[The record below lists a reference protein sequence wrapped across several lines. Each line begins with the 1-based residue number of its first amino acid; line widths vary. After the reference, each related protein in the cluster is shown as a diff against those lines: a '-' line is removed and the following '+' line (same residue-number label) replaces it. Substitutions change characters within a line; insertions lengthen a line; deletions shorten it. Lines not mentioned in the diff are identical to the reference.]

1 MTLEKY
7 NWLFEIY
14 QKINFD
20 KLPHGIII
28 NGSNGIGKKLLAN
41 EIAAK
46 LLINKTTNSLDR
58 ELIESNSHPDLFIVD
73 KDKIILRHITYRKS
87 QKKEDW
93 DEELGER
100 NVNNF
105 LSMSSSISR
114 NKVVILFNAETM
126 NPQSQAAILKTLE
139 EPSPNS
145 YIIFTTNRPK
155 SLFETIYSRCQV
167 INIPNLTESSLNDW
181 LNKNGISD
189 LNSNHFPSYISPLN
203 ILKDIQNDQY
213 SSFKNFVFIISDYI
227 ENKLDTNLAIK
238 NISNLEI
245 DFVTKTN
252 YLIEFLKILLKSN
265 LLSEELSGL
274 YKKFNSSKF
283 NNLKISNLI
292 KELNDVRY
300 NYFSV
305 PQINE
310 THVLNYFFSELKNS
324 IKI

>member
-1 MTLEKY
+1 MTIEKY
-7 NWLFEIY
+7 NWLFKIY
-14 QKINFD
+14 QKINFE

-46 LLINKTTNSLDR
+46 LLINKSNNSLDR
-58 ELIESNSHPDLFIVD
+58 DLIESNSHPDLFIVD
-73 KDKIILRHITYRKS
+73 KDKIIIRHITYRKS

-93 DEELGER
+93 DDELGER

-105 LSMSSSISR
+105 LSMSPSISL

-126 NPQSQAAILKTLE
+126 NPQSQAAILKSLE
-139 EPSPNS
+139 EPSSNS

-155 SLFETIYSRCQV
+155 SLLETIYSRCQV

-181 LNKNGISD
+181 LDKNGISD
-189 LNSNHFPSYISPLN
+189 MNSSHFPSFVSPLN
-203 ILKDIQNDQY
+203 ILEVIQNDQH
-213 SSFKNFVFIISDYI
+213 SNFKNFVFIISDYI
-227 ENKLDTNLAIK
+227 ENKLDRNLAIK

-252 YLIEFLKILLKSN
+252 YLIEFLKILLKSK

-292 KELNDVRY
+292 NDLNDVRY

-310 THVLNYFFSELKNS
+310 THILNYFFSELKNS

>member
-167 INIPNLTESSLNDW
+167 INIPNLTETSLNDW
-181 LNKNGISD
+181 LSKNGISD
-189 LNSNHFPSYISPLN
+189 LNSNHFPSFISPLN
-203 ILKDIQNDQY
+203 ILEDIQNDQY

>member
-46 LLINKTTNSLDR
+46 LLINKSTNSLDR

-155 SLFETIYSRCQV
+155 SLFETIYSRCQM
-167 INIPNLTESSLNDW
+167 INIPNLTETSLNDW
-181 LNKNGISD
+181 LSKNGISD
-189 LNSNHFPSYISPLN
+189 LNSNHFPSFISPLN
-203 ILKDIQNDQY
+203 ILEDIQNDQY

>member
-46 LLINKTTNSLDR
+46 LLINKSTNSLDR

-167 INIPNLTESSLNDW
+167 INIPNLTETSLNDW
-181 LNKNGISD
+181 LSKNGISD

-238 NISNLEI
+238 NISNLDI

>member
-46 LLINKTTNSLDR
+46 LLINKSTNSLDR

-189 LNSNHFPSYISPLN
+189 LNSNHFPSFISPLN
-203 ILKDIQNDQY
+203 ILEDIQNDQY

-238 NISNLEI
+238 NISNLDI

>member
-1 MTLEKY
+1 MSIEKY
-7 NWLFEIY
+7 DWLFEIY

-46 LLINKTTNSLDR
+46 LLINKSTNSIDR
-58 ELIESNSHPDLFIVD
+58 DLIESNSHPDLFIVD
-73 KDKIILRHITYRKS
+73 KDKIILRHITFRKS

-105 LSMSSSISR
+105 LSMSSSISL

-155 SLFETIYSRCQV
+155 SLFETIYSRCQM
-167 INIPNLTESSLNDW
+167 INIPNLTETSLNDW
-181 LNKNGISD
+181 LSKNGISD
-189 LNSNHFPSYISPLN
+189 LNSNHFPSFITPLN
-203 ILKDIQNDQY
+203 ILEDIQNDQY
-213 SSFKNFVFIISDYI
+213 LIFKNFVFIISDYI
-227 ENKLDTNLAIK
+227 ENKLDTNLAVK

-292 KELNDVRY
+292 NELNDVRY

>member
-227 ENKLDTNLAIK
+227 ENKLDTNLAVK

>member
-1 MTLEKY
+1 MTIEKY

-46 LLINKTTNSLDR
+46 LLINKSTNSLDR
-58 ELIESNSHPDLFIVD
+58 DLIESNSHPDLFIVD

-87 QKKEDW
+87 QRKEDW

-105 LSMSSSISR
+105 LSMSSSISS

-181 LNKNGISD
+181 LSKNGISD
-189 LNSNHFPSYISPLN
+189 LNSNHFPSFISPLN
-203 ILKDIQNDQY
+203 ILEDIQNDKH

-245 DFVTKTN
+245 DFITKTN

-292 KELNDVRY
+292 NELNDVRY

>member
-46 LLINKTTNSLDR
+46 LLINKSTNSLDR

-167 INIPNLTESSLNDW
+167 INIPNLTETSLNDW
-181 LNKNGISD
+181 LSKNGISD
-189 LNSNHFPSYISPLN
+189 LNSNHFPSFISPLN
-203 ILKDIQNDQY
+203 ILEDIQNDQY

>member
-46 LLINKTTNSLDR
+46 LLINKSTNSLDR

-238 NISNLEI
+238 NISNLDI

>member
-46 LLINKTTNSLDR
+46 LLINKSTNSLDR

-155 SLFETIYSRCQV
+155 SLFETIYSRCQM
-167 INIPNLTESSLNDW
+167 INIPNLTETSLNDW
-181 LNKNGISD
+181 LSKNGISD
-189 LNSNHFPSYISPLN
+189 LNSNHFPSFISPLN
-203 ILKDIQNDQY
+203 ILEDIQNDQY

-292 KELNDVRY
+292 NELNDVRY

>member
-1 MTLEKY
+1 M
-7 NWLFEIY
+7 
-14 QKINFD
+14 
-20 KLPHGIII
+20 KLSH
-28 NGSNGIGKKLLAN
+28 NAF
-41 EIAAK
+41 AK
-46 LLINKTTNSLDR
+46 S
-58 ELIESNSHPDLFIVD
+58 
-73 KDKIILRHITYRKS
+73 
-87 QKKEDW
+87 
-93 DEELGER
+93 
-100 NVNNF
+100 
-105 LSMSSSISR
+105 
-114 NKVVILFNAETM
+114 
-126 NPQSQAAILKTLE
+126 
-139 EPSPNS
+139 
-145 YIIFTTNRPK
+145 
-155 SLFETIYSRCQV
+155 
-167 INIPNLTESSLNDW
+167 
-181 LNKNGISD
+181 
-189 LNSNHFPSYISPLN
+189 
-203 ILKDIQNDQY
+203 
-213 SSFKNFVFIISDYI
+213 VFIISDYI
-227 ENKLDTNLAIK
+227 ENRLDTNLAIK

>member
-1 MTLEKY
+1 MTIEKY

-14 QKINFD
+14 QKINFE

-46 LLINKTTNSLDR
+46 LLINKSTNSLDR
-58 ELIESNSHPDLFIVD
+58 DLIESNSHPDLFIVD
-73 KDKIILRHITYRKS
+73 KDKIILRHITYRKIL
-87 QKKEDW
+87 KKDDW

-105 LSMSSSISR
+105 LSMSPSISL

-126 NPQSQAAILKTLE
+126 NPASQAAILKNLE
-139 EPSPNS
+139 EPSTNS
-145 YIIFTTNRPK
+145 YIIFTTNKPK
-155 SLFETIYSRCQV
+155 SLFDTIYSRCQV
-167 INIPNLTESSLNDW
+167 ISIPNLTESSLNDW
-181 LNKNGISD
+181 LSKNGISD
-189 LNSNHFPSYISPLN
+189 LNSSHFPSFISPLN
-203 ILKDIQNDQY
+203 ILEDIQNDQH
-213 SSFKNFVFIISDYI
+213 SNFKNFVFIISDYI

-252 YLIEFLKILLKSN
+252 YLIEFLKILLKSK
-265 LLSEELSGL
+265 LLSEKLSGL
-274 YKKFNSSKF
+274 YHKFNSSKF

-292 KELNDVRY
+292 NELNDVRY
-300 NYFSV
+300 SYFSV

>member
-105 LSMSSSISR
+105 LSMSLSISR

-167 INIPNLTESSLNDW
+167 INIPNLTETSLNDW
-181 LNKNGISD
+181 LSKNGISD
-189 LNSNHFPSYISPLN
+189 LNSNHFPSFISPLN
-203 ILKDIQNDQY
+203 ILEDIQNDQY

-238 NISNLEI
+238 NISNLDI

>member
-46 LLINKTTNSLDR
+46 LLINKSTNSLDR
-58 ELIESNSHPDLFIVD
+58 ELIKSNSHPDLFIVD

-167 INIPNLTESSLNDW
+167 INIPNLTETSLNDW
-181 LNKNGISD
+181 LIKNGISD
-189 LNSNHFPSYISPLN
+189 LNSNHFPSFISPLN
-203 ILKDIQNDQY
+203 ILEDIQNDQY

>member
-105 LSMSSSISR
+105 LSMSLSISR

-238 NISNLEI
+238 NISNLDI

>member
-105 LSMSSSISR
+105 LSMSLSISR

>member
-1 MTLEKY
+1 MTLKKY

-167 INIPNLTESSLNDW
+167 INIPNLTETSLNDW
-181 LNKNGISD
+181 LSKNGISD
-189 LNSNHFPSYISPLN
+189 LNSNHFPSFISPLN
-203 ILKDIQNDQY
+203 ILEDIQNDQY

>member
-46 LLINKTTNSLDR
+46 LLINKSTNSLDR

-155 SLFETIYSRCQV
+155 SLFKTIYSRCQV

-181 LNKNGISD
+181 LSKNGISD
-189 LNSNHFPSYISPLN
+189 LNSNHFPSFITPLN
-203 ILKDIQNDQY
+203 ILEDIQNDQY
-213 SSFKNFVFIISDYI
+213 LIFKNFVFIISDYI

-245 DFVTKTN
+245 NFVTKTN

>member
-46 LLINKTTNSLDR
+46 LLINKSTNSLDR

-167 INIPNLTESSLNDW
+167 INIPNLTETSLNDW
-181 LNKNGISD
+181 LSKNGISD
-189 LNSNHFPSYISPLN
+189 LNSNHFPSFISPLN
-203 ILKDIQNDQY
+203 ILEDIQNDQY

-238 NISNLEI
+238 NISNLDI

-292 KELNDVRY
+292 NELNDVRY

>member
-46 LLINKTTNSLDR
+46 LLINKSTNSLDR

>member
-46 LLINKTTNSLDR
+46 LLINKSTNSLDR
-58 ELIESNSHPDLFIVD
+58 ELIKSNSHPDLFIVD

-155 SLFETIYSRCQV
+155 SLFETI
-167 INIPNLTESSLNDW
+167 P
-181 LNKNGISD
+181 
-189 LNSNHFPSYISPLN
+189 
-203 ILKDIQNDQY
+203 
-213 SSFKNFVFIISDYI
+213 
-227 ENKLDTNLAIK
+227 
-238 NISNLEI
+238 
-245 DFVTKTN
+245 
-252 YLIEFLKILLKSN
+252 
-265 LLSEELSGL
+265 
-274 YKKFNSSKF
+274 
-283 NNLKISNLI
+283 
-292 KELNDVRY
+292 
-300 NYFSV
+300 
-305 PQINE
+305 
-310 THVLNYFFSELKNS
+310 
-324 IKI
+324 

>member
-1 MTLEKY
+1 MSIEKY
-7 NWLFEIY
+7 DWLFEIY

-46 LLINKTTNSLDR
+46 LLINKSTNSLDR

-167 INIPNLTESSLNDW
+167 INIPNLTETSLNDW
-181 LNKNGISD
+181 LSKNGISD
-189 LNSNHFPSYISPLN
+189 LNSNHFPSFISPLN
-203 ILKDIQNDQY
+203 ILEDIQNDQY

-238 NISNLEI
+238 NISNLDI

-292 KELNDVRY
+292 NELNDVRY

>member
-46 LLINKTTNSLDR
+46 LLINKSTNSLDR

-145 YIIFTTNRPK
+145 YIIFTTNRSK

-167 INIPNLTESSLNDW
+167 INIPNLTETSLNDW
-181 LNKNGISD
+181 LSKNGISD
-189 LNSNHFPSYISPLN
+189 LNSNHFPSFISPLN
-203 ILKDIQNDQY
+203 ILEDIQNDQY